1 MWITTEVEINEREI
15 LDELDTQE
23 ILEELERRESGVGF
37 ETTEVTQ
44 QLVAKIYHLHHC
56 EQVYESELNQLFWQ
70 VLGRI

>member
-23 ILEELERRESGVGF
+23 ILEELKCREIGFDF

-44 QLVAKIYHLHHC
+44 QLVARIYHLHHC
-56 EQVYESELNQLFWQ
+56 GQLYESELNQLFWQ